1 MPPRPKLSDAETC
14 RLVLVVDDNHEIRE
28 MVVRV
33 LNHFGISSV
42 VTAESAARA
51 LQILQTREVAVVLT
65 DVRMPEID
73 GLELLR
79 VVKRDYARTR
89 RLILTGRETDEI
101 VKQGIDLAHRALLL
115 KPLNDLYNFYM
126 AVDHELA
133 IYRVAALEAARQ
145 ESNGNGQNG
154 HA

>member
-33 LNHFGISSV
+33 LGHFGINTV
-42 VTAESAARA
+42 ITAESAARA

-65 DVRMPEID
+65 DVRMPEIN

-79 VVKRDYARTR
+79 VVQRDYPRIR
-89 RLILTGRETDEI
+89 RLIFTGRETSEV
-101 VKQGIDLAHRALLL
+101 VKQGIELAHQGLLL

-133 IYRVAALEAARQ
+133 VYRAAALEAARQ